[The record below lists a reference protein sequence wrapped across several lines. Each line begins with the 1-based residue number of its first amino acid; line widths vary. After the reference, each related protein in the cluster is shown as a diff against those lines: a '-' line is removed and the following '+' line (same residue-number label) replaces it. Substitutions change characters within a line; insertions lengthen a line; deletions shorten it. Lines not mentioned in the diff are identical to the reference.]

1 MRDGALGV
9 GSSLIYA
16 PANFAD
22 TDELVA
28 LTAAAHEFGGTYISH
43 PRSEAER
50 YEQAIDEILE
60 LGRRPGAPVQIYHM
74 NPAGKDNCDNSIPML
89 NHLPDPRENGIAP
102 TPTTHPQTATPS
114 RQDTLLQP
122 PE

>member
-16 PANFAD
+16 PANFTD

-43 PRSEAER
+43 LRSEAER

-60 LGRRPGAPVQIYHM
+60 IGRRTGAPVQIYHM
-74 NPAGKDNCDNSIPML
+74 KPAGRSEEHTSELQSLMRIPYAVFCL
-89 NHLPDPRENGIAP
+89 K
-102 TPTTHPQTATPS
+102 TTHQIH
-114 RQDTLLQP
+114 
-122 PE
+122 

>member
-43 PRSEAER
+43 LRSEAER

-60 LGRRPGAPVQIYHM
+60 IGRRTGAPVQIYHM
-74 NPAGKDNCDNSIPML
+74 KPAGTDNWGKSIPML
-89 NHLPDPRENGIAP
+89 KKLSDARENGIDVHAHIYP
-102 TPTTHPQTATPS
+102 YTAGPHGIHTTQT
-114 RQDTLLQP
+114 
-122 PE
+122 